1 MVTHK
6 NEPSLP
12 DGRSEP
18 DVDDGDAPRVFRPQ
32 RALPT
37 DVVRPTR
44 AEVNLD
50 HLRHNLGV
58 LRRAAGTV
66 PIWGVLKADAYG
78 HGSKAVARTLER
90 AGMDGICVA
99 LVEEGVELRE
109 AGLKCPILVMGGY
122 YGDAYR
128 EMVHFGL
135 TPVLASEGQL
145 EAISRA
151 AASDD
156 RPISVHVKVDTG
168 MSRIGATKSEWHSLA
183 ARLAASPSVV
193 LDALMTHLASA
204 DHAALDV
211 LDEPLARFEEAS
223 RAFASHGVRAPRRHM
238 ANSAAVL
245 RDARLHFDLVRP
257 GLALFGYD
265 PLAPAAPHLPG
276 RERLGEL
283 RPVMS
288 LSSRVVAERVLAVG
302 ETVGYGGTF
311 VARRPTKIVTVPVGY
326 ADGLS
331 RALSN
336 RGFMLVRGK
345 RAPIAGIV
353 SMDMTTLDVTDIE
366 GATVG
371 DEVVVLGAQR
381 YADVS
386 DRISAEELASWSGTI
401 AWEVLTNVSRRVPR
415 FYREP

>member
-1 MVTHK
+1 MTRS
-6 NEPSLP
+6 NEPSSREER
-12 DGRSEP
+12 GEP
-18 DVDDGDAPRVFRPQ
+18 DVEHGEAPRVFRPQ

-58 LRRAAGTV
+58 LRRAAGPV
-66 PIWGVLKADAYG
+66 PVWGVLKADGYG

-109 AGLKCPILVMGGY
+109 AGLRCPILVMGGY

-135 TPVLASEGQL
+135 TPVLSSVGQL

-151 AASDD
+151 AVADE

-168 MSRIGATKSEWHSLA
+168 MSRLGATRAEWSSLA
-183 ARLAASPSVV
+183 EHLARCPTVALE
-193 LDALMTHLASA
+193 ALMTHLASA
-204 DHAALDV
+204 DHATLDALE
-211 LDEPLARFEEAS
+211 EPLMRFEEAT
-223 RAFASHGVRAPRRHM
+223 RAFSSRGVVVPRRHM

-245 RDARLHFDLVRP
+245 RDARSHFDLVRP

-265 PLAPAAPHLPG
+265 PLAPAAPHLPE

-288 LSSRVVAERVLAVG
+288 LHSRVVAERTLEVG

-326 ADGLS
+326 ADGLA
-331 RALSN
+331 RGLSN
-336 RGFMLVRGK
+336 RGFMLVRGR

-381 YADVS
+381 HADAS
-386 DRISAEELASWSGTI
+386 DRIGAEELASWSGTI